1 MESELTVIESG
12 LMKPVA
18 TLEELKQAYQLK
30 KDFIESVLVE
40 GVDFGVIPGTGS
52 KPVLLKPGAEKVTT
66 LYGLQTIFV
75 LDEKIEDWTG
85 KDHNGEPFFYYRYNV
100 DLMKGNVIMAN
111 SQGSANSWEKK
122 YRYRTAELKC
132 PQCENEGTIIKG
144 KEEYGGGWLC
154 WAKKGG
160 CGAKFLEMDP
170 EIVDQERGTVINP
183 NPYDVVNTLQKMAQ
197 KRAMVAAALI
207 VGNVSD
213 FFTQDLE
220 DLDYGVVVTEV
231 QPKKEVIDVDVE
243 TGEVIEK
250 KTTKL
255 KKKPAPEQ
263 KQEGPKLTAAETKAI
278 KMLKSDHPE
287 VTPESAFDWAPAY
300 KYVDGLEEVSRKDLM
315 KIVTDKGR
323 GDVRIGM
330 CHMLGYLD

>member
-1 MESELTVIESG
+1 MNDEITIIESG

-40 GVDFGVIPGTGS
+40 GVDFGVIPGTGT

-66 LYGLQTIFV
+66 LYGLQTIFT

-85 KDHNGEPFFYYRYNV
+85 KDHEFEPFFYYRYNV

-122 YRYRTAELKC
+122 YRYRTSELKC
-132 PQCENEGTIIKG
+132 PQCETEGTIIKG

-160 CGAKFLEMDP
+160 CGAKFLDEDP

-220 DLDYGVVVTEV
+220 DLDYGVIVNEV
-231 QPKKEVIDVDVE
+231 HPKKEVINTDPE
-243 TGEVIEK
+243 TGEVIEGEIVES
-250 KTTKL
+250 KL
-255 KKKPAPEQ
+255 SI
-263 KQEGPKLTAAETKAI
+263 AEEKAI
-278 KMLKSDHPE
+278 RMLESDYPDF
-287 VTPESAFDWAPAY
+287 TPKEAFDWAPAY
-300 KYVDGLEEVSRKDLM
+300 AYVDGKEDISRKDLM
-315 KIVTDKGR
+315 KTVTAHKGDCR
-323 GDVRIGM
+323 LGM
-330 CHMLGYLD
+330 CSLLGYL